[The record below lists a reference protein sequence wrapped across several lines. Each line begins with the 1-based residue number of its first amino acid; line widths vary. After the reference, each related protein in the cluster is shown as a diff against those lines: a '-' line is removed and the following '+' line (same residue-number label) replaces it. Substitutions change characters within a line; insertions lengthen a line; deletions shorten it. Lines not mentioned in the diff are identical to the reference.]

1 VESFGVINY
10 LTYVLGAV
18 LIILLP
24 GPNSLY
30 VLSLAA
36 QQGRRCGWAAVAGVF
51 LGDTLLIIATAL
63 GAISILTAYPAIFMF
78 IKYAGAAYLIYIG
91 INLIGGAIST
101 WKTLDSDSIDD
112 ARLIKKTSA
121 SRAFKKALL
130 VSLLNPKAILFL
142 LSFFVQ
148 FVDPQ
153 YATPAIPFFILALTL
168 QLFSLIY
175 LAVLIYA
182 GSVLAQAF
190 KKRKKISAISGG
202 GIGTGFVLFAIKLAL
217 ASAQ

>member
-36 QQGRRCGWAAVAGVF
+36 QQGRRIGWSAVAGVF
-51 LGDTLLIIATAL
+51 VGDSLLMIATAL
-63 GAISILTAYPAIFMF
+63 GAISILTAYPAVFMV
-78 IKYAGAAYLIYIG
+78 IKYAGAGYLVYIG
-91 INLIGGAIST
+91 VSLIGGALAT
-101 WKTLDSDSIDD
+101 WKTIGQDALDEPAI
-112 ARLIKKTSA
+112 ITKTSNKK
-121 SRAFKKALL
+121 AFNKALL
-130 VSLLNPKAILFL
+130 VSLINPKAILFF

-153 YATPAIPFFILALTL
+153 YATPAVPFIILAVTL

-190 KKRKKISAISGG
+190 KKRKKVSAISGG
-202 GIGTGFVLFAIKLAL
+202 GVGSVFVLFAIKLAL
-217 ASAQ
+217 ASG

>member
-1 VESFGVINY
+1 MENFGVVNY
-10 LTYVLGAV
+10 LTYALGAV
-18 LIILLP
+18 LIVLLP

-36 QQGRRCGWAAVAGVF
+36 QQGRRSGWAAVAGVF
-51 LGDTLLIIATAL
+51 IGDSVLILATAL
-63 GAISILTAYPAIFMF
+63 GAISILSAYPALFMV

-91 INLIGGAIST
+91 INLIGGAIKT
-101 WKTLDSDSIDD
+101 WRTIDD
-112 ARLIKKTSA
+112 KSVDDVSIRKA
-121 SRAFKKALL
+121 SSTKAFKKALL

-148 FVDPQ
+148 FVDPTFSQ
-153 YATPAIPFFILALTL
+153 PIIPFLILAATL
-168 QLFSLIY
+168 QFFSLLY

-182 GSVLAQAF
+182 GTKLAAAF
-190 KKRKKISAISGG
+190 KKRKKINAISGG
-202 GIGTGFVLFAIKLAL
+202 TIGTGFVLFAIKLAL

>member
-1 VESFGVINY
+1 MENFGVVNY

-36 QQGRRCGWAAVAGVF
+36 QQGKRSGWAAVMGVF
-51 LGDTLLIIATAL
+51 LGDTLLIVATAL
-63 GAISILTAYPAIFMF
+63 GAITILTTYPAIFML

-91 INLIGGAIST
+91 YNLIGGAIRT
-101 WKTLDSDSIDD
+101 WKKVDTDSVET
-112 ARLIKKTSA
+112 AQRIKKTSGA
-121 SRAFKKALL
+121 KAFQKALL

-148 FVDPQ
+148 FVDPG
-153 YATPAIPFFILALTL
+153 YPDPALPFFILAATL
-168 QLFSLIY
+168 QLFSLLY
-175 LAVLIYA
+175 LALLIYA
-182 GSVLAQAF
+182 GSVLAGAF
-190 KKRKKISAISGG
+190 AKRQKISAISGG
-202 GIGTGFVLFAIKLAL
+202 GVGAGFVLFAIKLAL
-217 ASAQ
+217 ASAG

>member
-1 VESFGVINY
+1 MEHFGVINY

-36 QQGRRCGWAAVAGVF
+36 KQGKRSGWAAVAGVF
-51 LGDTLLIIATAL
+51 IGDSLLILATAL
-63 GAISILTAYPAIFMF
+63 GAITLLTAYPAIFMV

-91 INLIGGAIST
+91 VNLIGGAIKT
-101 WKTLDSDSIDD
+101 WRQVDDESINSVN
-112 ARLIKKTSA
+112 KVVKA
-121 SRAFKKALL
+121 SSGKAFRKALL
-130 VSLLNPKAILFL
+130 VSILNPKAILFL
-142 LSFFVQ
+142 LSFFLQ

-153 YATPAIPFFILALTL
+153 YPQPVIPFFILAVTL
-168 QLFSLIY
+168 QSFSLLY

-182 GSVLAQAF
+182 GSVLATAF
-190 KKRKKISAISGG
+190 QKRQKITAISGG
-202 GIGTGFVLFAIKLAL
+202 GVGAAFVMFAIKLAL
-217 ASAQ
+217 ATA

>member
-10 LTYVLGAV
+10 LTYVLGAI

-36 QQGRRCGWAAVAGVF
+36 QQGRRTGWAAVAGVF
-51 LGDTLLIIATAL
+51 VGDSLLMIATAL
-63 GAISILTAYPAIFMF
+63 GAISILTAYPTVFMV

-91 INLIGGAIST
+91 LSLIGGAVAT
-101 WKTLDSDSIDD
+101 WKTIGQDVLDTPVI
-112 ARLIKKTSA
+112 ITKTSNKK
-121 SRAFKKALL
+121 AFNKALL
-130 VSLLNPKAILFL
+130 VSLINPKAILFF

-153 YATPAIPFFILALTL
+153 YATPAVPFIILAVTL

-182 GSVLAQAF
+182 GSLLAQAF
-190 KKRKKISAISGG
+190 KKRKKVSAISGG
-202 GIGTGFVLFAIKLAL
+202 GVGSVFVLFAIKLAL
-217 ASAQ
+217 ASG